1 MSTVPDNNAI
11 LVEHAAAIRQLGKQ
25 TVENVIEIGRHLTE
39 AKAEIRRL
47 GGSWGNWL
55 QAEFKWSDQQAR
67 RCMHIF
73 ERKSELN
80 NLLNADLP
88 VSALYLL
95 AAPSTPREA
104 VDEVVERAQAG
115 ETVPVAEVKRV
126 VRRHRSP
133 SSKRKKR
140 DGASIRIPSC
150 AEVARR
156 TKLGN
161 TTVNRLR
168 GTSLGSAAEM
178 DELVELNR
186 GAPDGEHTEIV
197 RALIAAAV
205 AGEKVSALRVEL
217 PPASIAEQLDIS
229 ATDTS
234 EVGRQAAHIQK
245 LENEL
250 AKSKAEIAGLKRE
263 VENAKAAAKSPSEC
277 KSGFRCSICRE
288 NKHALLRPVFICD
301 GCINSYEVREAMPP
315 PDDGLGIPEDID
327 RSKQTGVTP

>member
-1 MSTVPDNNAI
+1 MMSTVPDNNAI

-39 AKAEIRRL
+39 AKAEIKKL
-47 GGSWGNWL
+47 GRSWGDWL
-55 QAEFKWSDQQAR
+55 EVEFKWSNQQAR

-95 AAPSTPREA
+95 AAPSTPKEA
-104 VDEVVERAQAG
+104 RNEIIERAQAG
-115 ETVPVAEVKRV
+115 ESVSVAKTKRV
-126 VRRHRSP
+126 VKRHKSP
-133 SSKRKKR
+133 SSKRKQR

-156 TKLGN
+156 EKLGP
-161 TTVNRLR
+161 TIVNKLR
-168 GTSLGSAAEM
+168 GTSLGRAAEM
-178 DELVELNR
+178 DELLELDR
-186 GAPDGEHTEIV
+186 AGQTEV
-197 RALIAAAV
+197 VKALIAAAI

-217 PPASIAEQLDIS
+217 PPASTAEQLDIS

-234 EVGRQAAHIQK
+234 EVGRQGAHIQK

-250 AKSKAEIAGLKRE
+250 AKSKAEIAELKRD
-263 VENAKAAAKSPSEC
+263 VEDAKAAAKSPSEC
-277 KSGFRCSICRE
+277 KSGFRCSICHE
-288 NKHALLRPVFICD
+288 KKHALLRPVFICD
-301 GCINSYEVREAMPP
+301 GCINIHEVREAMPP
-315 PDDGLGIPEDID
+315 PDDGLGIPENLD
-327 RSKQTGVTP
+327 RSKQTGATP

>member
-1 MSTVPDNNAI
+1 MTVLAI
-11 LVEHAAAIRQLGKQ
+11 TTLAEHAAAIRALGKQ
-25 TVENVIEIGRHLTE
+25 TVESVVEIGRRL
-39 AKAEIRRL
+39 AECRRL
-47 GGSWGNWL
+47 LKEDGSWRSWL
-55 QAEFKWSDQQAR
+55 D
-67 RCMHIF
+67 C
-73 ERKSELN
+73 ELK
-80 NLLNADLP
+80 LSPQSAGRLIQVYEQRSKLEHLELP

-95 AAPSTPREA
+95 AAPSTPEPA
-104 VDEVVERAQAG
+104 KTEIIERAQAG
-115 ETVPVAEVKRV
+115 ETIPVAEVKRV
-126 VRRHRSP
+126 VKRHKSP
-133 SSKRKKR
+133 SSKRKRR

-205 AGEKVSALRVEL
+205 AGEKVSAIRVEL